1 MAKIAALELSRDIN
15 LSQFSLFLRQAGIP
29 HRINEAGEQQVL
41 WVETPEQKD
50 AVLIAYEY
58 FKRDEL
64 PTVQVASASISS
76 RRVWHNVLSAVLRS
90 PLTVTLIVANI
101 LCFPVTMGVDEGHFT
116 EWLRALTLL
125 DFSVMGDRLYFAN
138 LDYTLDS
145 GQLWRLVTPM
155 LLHFGWM
162 HIVFNLLWVWEIGRK
177 IEWTCGARWLLPL
190 VLLSSI
196 SANLTQYFMS
206 GANLFGGMSGVV
218 FGLLGFA
225 FVWSQLLPART
236 IGLPRGIYIFML
248 VFLVIGFS
256 GAFDLLQLGS
266 LANGAHLGGLIG
278 GVALGALA
286 VAFTKLSARIRQP

>member
-15 LSQFSLFLRQAGIP
+15 LSQFSLFLRHEGIP

-50 AVLIAYEY
+50 AVLDAYEH
-58 FKRDEL
+58 FKRGEL
-64 PTVQVASASISS
+64 PLVRMASAPVNS
-76 RRVWHNVLSAVLRS
+76 RRVSHKVLSEVLRS
-90 PLTVTLIVANI
+90 PLTITLIVANI
-101 LCFPVTMGVDEGHFT
+101 LCFPVTIGVDEGHFS
-116 EWLRALTLL
+116 EWLRELTLL
-125 DFSVMGDRLYFAN
+125 DFNLMGGSLQFAN

-145 GQLWRLVTPM
+145 GELWRLVTPM

-162 HIVFNLLWVWEIGRK
+162 HIVFNLLWVWEIGRR
-177 IEWTCGARWLLPL
+177 IEWVCGARWLLPL
-190 VLLSSI
+190 VLLSSV

-206 GANLFGGMSGVV
+206 GASLFGGMSGVV

-225 FVWSQLLPART
+225 LVWSQLLPTRT
-236 IGLPRGIYIFML
+236 IGLPRGIYIIML

-278 GVALGALA
+278 GVVLGALA
-286 VAFTKLSARIRQP
+286 VAANQLSARLKQP

>member
-1 MAKIAALELSRDIN
+1 LAKIAALELSRDIN
-15 LSQFSLFLRQAGIP
+15 LAQFSLFLRQAGIT

-50 AVLIAYEY
+50 AVLIAYEH

-64 PTVQVASASISS
+64 PVVHVSSPVSS
-76 RRVWHNVLSAVLRS
+76 RRVRHKVLRDVMRS
-90 PLTVTLIVANI
+90 PLTITLIVANI

-116 EWLRALTLL
+116 QWLGELTLL
-125 DFSVMGDRLYFAN
+125 NFNVMGDRLYFAN

-162 HIVFNLLWVWEIGRK
+162 HIVFNLLWVWEIGRR

-190 VLLSSI
+190 VLLTSI

-225 FVWSQLLPART
+225 FVWSQWLPART

-248 VFLVIGFS
+248 AFLVIGFS

-266 LANGAHLGGLIG
+266 LANGAHLGGLLG
-278 GVALGALA
+278 GVAVGALA
-286 VAFTKLSARIRQP
+286 VAFTKLSGRLQP

>member
-1 MAKIAALELSRDIN
+1 LAKIAALELSRDIN

-50 AVLIAYEY
+50 AVLIAYEH

-64 PTVQVASASISS
+64 PVVHLSSPPKAS
-76 RRVWHNVLSAVLRS
+76 RGLWHEVLRS
-90 PLTVTLIVANI
+90 PLTMTLIVANI
-101 LCFPVTMGVDEGHFT
+101 LCFPVTMGADEGNFT
-116 EWLRALTLL
+116 VWLRELTFL
-125 DFSVMGDRLYFAN
+125 DFGLMGGQLRFAN
-138 LDYTLDS
+138 LAYTLES

-162 HIVFNLLWVWEIGRK
+162 HIVFNLLWVWEIGRR

-190 VLLSSI
+190 VLLSSV

-206 GANLFGGMSGVV
+206 GAGLFGGMSGVV

-236 IGLPRGIYIFML
+236 IGLPRGIYIFMMA
-248 VFLVIGFS
+248 FLVIGFT

-278 GVALGALA
+278 GAALGVLA
-286 VAFTKLSARIRQP
+286 VALMRLRTRLEQS

>member
-1 MAKIAALELSRDIN
+1 MAKIAALELSRDID
-15 LSQFSLFLRQAGIP
+15 LSQFSLFLHQAGIP

-50 AVLIAYEY
+50 AALIAYEH

-64 PTVQVASASISS
+64 PVVRRASPPRASG
-76 RRVWHNVLSAVLRS
+76 RVLQEVLRS
-90 PLTVTLIVANI
+90 PLTITLILANI
-101 LCFPVTMGVDEGHFT
+101 LCFPVTLGADEGNFSD
-116 EWLRALTLL
+116 WLKELTLL
-125 DFSVMGDRLYFAN
+125 DFHLMGDRLYFAN

-162 HIVFNLLWVWEIGRK
+162 HIVFNLLWVWEIGRR

-190 VLLSSI
+190 VLLSSVA
-196 SANLTQYFMS
+196 ANLTQYFMS
-206 GANLFGGMSGVV
+206 GASLFGGMSGVV

-225 FVWSQLLPART
+225 LVWSQLLPART

-248 VFLVIGFS
+248 AFLVIGFT

-278 GVALGALA
+278 GLVLGALA
-286 VAFTKLSARIRQP
+286 VTITQMNARLKQP